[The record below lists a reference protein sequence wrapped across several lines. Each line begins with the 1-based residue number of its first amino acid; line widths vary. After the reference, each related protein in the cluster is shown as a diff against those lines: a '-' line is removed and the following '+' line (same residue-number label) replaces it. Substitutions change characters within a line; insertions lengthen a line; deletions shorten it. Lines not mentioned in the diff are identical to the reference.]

1 MHIEETLI
9 PDASHDMSTLIATLE
24 VLQSGDF
31 QARWD
36 AAKAISSFGEQA
48 IAPLVKLLQDPGSDL
63 ELQWV
68 TARALGEFQHPDALM
83 ALATLLCTTEDD
95 EISEIAAETLGSMGA
110 AAIPALAEYLYHH
123 QATLPA
129 VQALAC
135 IRDAGTIPLL
145 LQLAE
150 HQQAEIRAAAMEA
163 LSAFHRPQ
171 VLPALTQ
178 ALGDPNPDVRQIAV
192 MGLGYRS
199 LEPETVAMIEPLLQD
214 ESVLVCQQA
223 ALALGRLGVAHPL
236 LERLTT
242 DAPLL
247 LKRTIIQA
255 LGRMGDRQA
264 LEHLQQ
270 ALTLSAVEESIDLV
284 RGVVDAIATHQTH
297 QPFATQIL
305 VEMLE
310 QSQPPILLQFIA
322 TALGQLGQP
331 EAMEPLIGL
340 LAQPDMGVKL
350 HAISAL
356 KQLRD
361 CDVTARLQALLED
374 DKVPQELVAG
384 ITVALQE
391 W

>member
-1 MHIEETLI
+1 
-9 PDASHDMSTLIATLE
+9 MSTLIATLE